1 MNQEILSIQFLA
13 LIHDIDKFYQRAY
26 GSKDKENCEYPSD
39 NP

>member
-26 GSKDKENCEYPSD
+26 GSKDKENYTY
-39 NP
+39 